1 MGTAVRRE
9 CSRGVDDAERGEV
22 VNAFGIGSRPLWLMM
37 GAFACGYFA
46 VTLYADSSITGWW
59 QWTGVFAGFVLFV
72 VAGMTILDS
81 PGDPLPGSTTSV
93 IAAMTVSAVAVTL
106 FSLPSPPSHVM
117 QTGPPMGASVI
128 ILAFVAVRGRPLAA
142 WLASGCISV
151 IAGVWGA
158 VSTAGAVWGLSI
170 TLPGYAIMIMGSL
183 FSVMLRPMARNIYEL
198 REANERQAAL
208 DAAAAAATEV
218 RDRRL
223 AALDE
228 RARPVLT
235 RMARRETFTADEVAT
250 ARLLEAQLRDGIRAS
265 GLDLP
270 MVRDAAWR
278 ARQRGV
284 RVVLLDDGGL
294 AALDDAHAAVA
305 RERLANAVAELLDE
319 VEDGRVTVRIQ
330 PPGRDALA
338 SVGVDASHV
347 SHRVEF
353 HPRVLVRTEIGR
365 EARAENA

>member
-1 MGTAVRRE
+1 MRRE

-235 RMARRETFTADEVAT
+235 RMARRETLTADEVAT

-294 AALDDAHAAVA
+294 AALDDAHATMARAQLAVA
-305 RERLANAVAELLDE
+305 
-319 VEDGRVTVRIQ
+319 VEDVLDGTDSGRVTVRIQ

-338 SVGVDASHV
+338 TVGVDAGDTV
-347 SHRVEF
+347 SLIAFGVDPLAGDPE
-353 HPRVLVRTEIGR
+353 TE
-365 EARAENA
+365 ASTTATRAT

>member
-1 MGTAVRRE
+1 MRRE
-9 CSRGVDDAERGEV
+9 CSRGVDDERGEV

-81 PGDPLPGSTTSV
+81 PGDPLPGSTTFV

-223 AALDE
+223 DALDE

-265 GLDLP
+265 GRSTSRWSGTRRGGRVSGVCASFCSTTAGWP
-270 MVRDAAWR
+270 RSTTRTRPWR
-278 ARQRGV
+278 ANGWRTRSPSCWT
-284 RVVLLDDGGL
+284 RSRT
-294 AALDDAHAAVA
+294 AA
-305 RERLANAVAELLDE
+305 
-319 VEDGRVTVRIQ
+319 
-330 PPGRDALA
+330 
-338 SVGVDASHV
+338 
-347 SHRVEF
+347 
-353 HPRVLVRTEIGR
+353 
-365 EARAENA
+365 

>member
-1 MGTAVRRE
+1 MRRE

-93 IAAMTVSAVAVTL
+93 IAALTVSAVAVTL

-294 AALDDAHAAVA
+294 ATLNDAHATMARAQLAVA
-305 RERLANAVAELLDE
+305 
-319 VEDGRVTVRIQ
+319 VEDVLDGTDSGRVTVRIQ

-338 SVGVDASHV
+338 TVGVDAGDTV
-347 SHRVEF
+347 SLIAFGVDPLAGDPE
-353 HPRVLVRTEIGR
+353 TE
-365 EARAENA
+365 ASTTATRAT

>member
-1 MGTAVRRE
+1 MRRE
-9 CSRGVDDAERGEV
+9 CSRGVDDTERGEV

-81 PGDPLPGSTTSV
+81 PGDPLPGSTTSG

-198 REANERQAAL
+198 RAANERQAAL

>member
-1 MGTAVRRE
+1 MRRE
-9 CSRGVDDAERGEV
+9 CARGVDSAQRGEV

-37 GAFACGYFA
+37 GVLACGYFA
-46 VTLYADSSITGWW
+46 VTLYADSTVSGWW
-59 QWTGVFAGFVLFV
+59 QWIGLFAGFVLFV
-72 VAGMTILDS
+72 VAGVSILDS
-81 PGDPLPGSTTSV
+81 PGDPLPTSTT
-93 IAAMTVSAVAVTL
+93 IAVAGLAVAAVAATL
-106 FSLPSPPSHVM
+106 FSLPFPPSHVM

-142 WLASGCISV
+142 WLASACISV
-151 IAGVWGA
+151 IAAVWGA
-158 VSTAGAVWGLSI
+158 VSTAGALWGLSI

-183 FSVMLRPMARNIYEL
+183 FSVMLRPMARQIYEL
-198 REANERQAAL
+198 REANERQVAL

-235 RMARRETFTADEVAT
+235 RIANRESFTADEVVM

-270 MVRDAAWR
+270 VVRDAAWR

-294 AALDDAHAAVA
+294 AALDEANAATA
-305 RERLANAVAELLDE
+305 RERLAVAVAELLDE
-319 VEDGRVTVRIQ
+319 VDDGRVTIRIQ
-330 PPGRDALA
+330 PPGRDVLA
-338 SVGVDASHV
+338 SVGVDADHRTDRIEFDHRMIV
-347 SHRVEF
+347 SADTARET
-353 HPRVLVRTEIGR
+353 PASGR
-365 EARAENA
+365 

>member
-1 MGTAVRRE
+1 MRRE

-235 RMARRETFTADEVAT
+235 HMARRETFTADEVAT

-294 AALDDAHAAVA
+294 ATLNDAHATMARAQLAVA
-305 RERLANAVAELLDE
+305 
-319 VEDGRVTVRIQ
+319 VEDVLDGTDSGRVTVRIQ

-338 SVGVDASHV
+338 TVGVDAGDTV
-347 SHRVEF
+347 SLIAFGVDPLAGDPE
-353 HPRVLVRTEIGR
+353 TE
-365 EARAENA
+365 ASTTATRAT

>member
-1 MGTAVRRE
+1 MRSDCART
-9 CSRGVDDAERGEV
+9 VDDAERGAV
-22 VNAFGIGSRPLWLMM
+22 VNAFGIGSRPLWLTM
-37 GAFACGYFA
+37 GVFACGYFA
-46 VTLYADSSITGWW
+46 VTLYADSAVTGWW
-59 QWTGVFAGFVLFV
+59 QWTGLFVGFVLFV
-72 VAGMTILDS
+72 VAGLAILDS
-81 PGDPLPGSTTSV
+81 PGDPLPMSTTL
-93 IAAMTVSAVAVTL
+93 AVAGLAVAAVAATL

-151 IAGVWGA
+151 IATVWGA
-158 VSTAGAVWGLSI
+158 VSTAGALWGLSI

-183 FSVMLRPMARNIYEL
+183 FSVMLRPMARQIYAL
-198 REANERQAAL
+198 REANERQVAL
-208 DAAAAAATEV
+208 GAAAAAANEV

-235 RMARRETFTADEVAT
+235 RIARRETFTADEVVV

-270 MVRDAAWR
+270 EVRDAAWR

-284 RVVLLDDGGL
+284 HVVLLDDGGL
-294 AALDDAHAAVA
+294 AALDDADTAREGLAAAV
-305 RERLANAVAELLDE
+305 VELLDE
-319 VEDGRVTVRIQ
+319 AGDGRVTVRIQ
-330 PPGRDALA
+330 PPGRDVLA
-338 SVGVDASHV
+338 SVGLDAGRRAGLVRLAFDGGTGGVDASGAATGGDL
-347 SHRVEF
+347 R
-353 HPRVLVRTEIGR
+353 
-365 EARAENA
+365 

>member
-1 MGTAVRRE
+1 MRRE
-9 CSRGVDDAERGEV
+9 CPRAVDDSERGEV

-37 GAFACGYFA
+37 GVFACGYFA
-46 VTLYADSSITGWW
+46 VTLYADSTVTGWW
-59 QWTGVFAGFVLFV
+59 QWIGLFAGFVLFV
-72 VAGMTILDS
+72 IAGITILDS
-81 PGDPLPGSTTSV
+81 PGDPLPSSTTLV
-93 IAAMTVSAVAVTL
+93 VGGLAVAAVAATL
-106 FSLPSPPSHVM
+106 FSLPFPPSHVM
-117 QTGPPMGASVI
+117 QTGPPVGASVI

-151 IAGVWGA
+151 IATVWGA
-158 VSTAGAVWGLSI
+158 VSTAGALWGLSI

-183 FSVMLRPMARNIYEL
+183 FSVMLRPMARQIYEL

-208 DAAAAAATEV
+208 DAAAAASAEV

-235 RMARRETFTADEVAT
+235 RIARRETFVADEVVV

-270 MVRDAAWR
+270 VVRDAAWR

-284 RVVLLDDGGL
+284 HVVLLDDGGL
-294 AALDDAHAAVA
+294 AALDDALAVTA
-305 RERLANAVAELLDE
+305 RERLATAVAELLDE
-319 VEDGRVTVRIQ
+319 ADDGRVTVRIQ
-330 PPGRDALA
+330 PPGRDVLA
-338 SVGVDASHV
+338 SVGLDAG
-347 SHRVEF
+347 HRTDLVEF
-353 HPRVLVRTEIGR
+353 DHRMVPRTDSGR
-365 EARAENA
+365 ETPASGR

>member
-1 MGTAVRRE
+1 MRRE
-9 CSRGVDDAERGEV
+9 CARGIENAERGEV

-37 GAFACGYFA
+37 GVFACGYFA
-46 VTLYADSSITGWW
+46 VTLYADSAITGWW
-59 QWTGVFAGFVLFV
+59 QWIGLFAGFVLFV

-294 AALDDAHAAVA
+294 ATLNDAHATMARAQLAVA
-305 RERLANAVAELLDE
+305 
-319 VEDGRVTVRIQ
+319 VEDVLDGTDGGRVTVRIQ

-338 SVGVDASHV
+338 TVGVDAGDTV
-347 SHRVEF
+347 SLIAFGVDPLAGDPE
-353 HPRVLVRTEIGR
+353 TE
-365 EARAENA
+365 ASTTATRAT

>member
-1 MGTAVRRE
+1 MRRE

-235 RMARRETFTADEVAT
+235 RMARRETLTADEVAT

-305 RERLANAVAELLDE
+305 RAQLTVA
-319 VEDGRVTVRIQ
+319 VEDVLDGTDSGRVTVRIQ

-338 SVGVDASHV
+338 TVGVDTGDAVSLIAFGVDPLAGDPETEAS
-347 SHRVEF
+347 
-353 HPRVLVRTEIGR
+353 TT
-365 EARAENA
+365 ATRAT